1 MVGSESASA
10 ERMRR
15 LRDKKTSQC
24 DIGVTQQLH
33 LSDVEKEIEIDKEI
47 ENKYICPEVN
57 SGQPQPKVGLVI
69 NAEEPYS
76 LFPPNIVAQSMRP
89 VIGIVTQIDAPRA
102 NPDQAERWL
111 RLCGCETVFRVSSYT
126 GEGIWQILEYLK
138 EPGDVLP
145 WDKKEA
151 EKPRKVTSTK
161 FGKKDA

>member
-1 MVGSESASA
+1 M
-10 ERMRR
+10 
-15 LRDKKTSQC
+15 
-24 DIGVTQQLH
+24 
-33 LSDVEKEIEIDKEI
+33 
-47 ENKYICPEVN
+47 
-57 SGQPQPKVGLVI
+57 GLVI

-89 VIGIVTQIDAPRA
+89 VIGIVTQIDAPMA
-102 NPDQAERWL
+102 DPDQAERWL

-161 FGKKDA
+161 FGKKETTEK